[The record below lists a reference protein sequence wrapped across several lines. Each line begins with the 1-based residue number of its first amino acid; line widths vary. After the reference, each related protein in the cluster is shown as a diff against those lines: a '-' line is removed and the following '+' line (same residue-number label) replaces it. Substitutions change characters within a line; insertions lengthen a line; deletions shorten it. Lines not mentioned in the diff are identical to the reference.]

1 MAPVS
6 LPRDGSHTPSIH
18 SSSTGVRQPEHQR
31 ARSPRKGGPEQKSRE
46 KSHRRKK
53 KKVFSKSR
61 NVSSRHSK
69 RERER
74 GKIIIIKLSFTFN
87 FFARSQA
94 FSVRILFCF
103 FHNRCELYISVVIF
117 VTLWEVQLNLE
128 V

>member
-6 LPRDGSHTPSIH
+6 LQRDGSHTPSIH

-87 FFARSQA
+87 FLHVHKLSPYV
-94 FSVRILFCF
+94 FSFVSFITAVNCTFLWLFLSPF
-103 FHNRCELYISVVIF
+103 GRCS
-117 VTLWEVQLNLE
+117 
-128 V
+128 